1 MYEPSKENSKLS
13 RSHVNTRKSSAKV
26 TSFIGYVAPSFA
38 VDKESE
44 WFTDHSFT
52 YD

>member
-1 MYEPSKENSKLS
+1 MYELSKENSKLS
-13 RSHVNTRKSSAKV
+13 RSRVNTRKSSAKV
-26 TSFIGYVAPSFA
+26 TSFIGYAAPSFA
-38 VDKESE
+38 VEKESE